1 MKLRKSLS
9 ILTLFFLFLSFL
21 SNTCLAI
28 SIPDEKELGK
38 KFIEQVNKSRM
49 LLHDPIANHMVNE
62 VGRHLLSFL
71 PPQPFDYSFYIVN
84 DDVFNAFASPG
95 SNIFAYRGLITS
107 LDSIDELAGII
118 GHEIAHAASRH
129 VSESID
135 RSKYISI
142 GSLAGMLAG
151 ILVGTKSDGNAGGA
165 LIKGSLAAGQTAMLA
180 FTRENETEA
189 DEKGIMFLKE
199 SCFSPEGLLAG
210 LMKIRESDYRGV
222 ENIPDYVK
230 THPGTGSRIAHVE
243 TILSEYDP
251 PKGKPSCKEDF
262 RFEMVKYRLIGL
274 YGELEPA
281 YAELTR
287 LLEKDPDNAALNYG
301 MGLLYERKFRKD
313 EALSHLK
320 KALFINV
327 FDPMILLE
335 LGRIYQENGEAQ
347 KALDVLKAVESEP
360 VLGVMAR
367 FHMAGAYLDLKN
379 MDEAEKLF
387 NLVAE
392 KAAPAYPTAYYN
404 LANIM
409 SLRKKQDLSHY
420 YLGLFYFETGN
431 IKTAM
436 AHLTKALEGLSDT
449 EKFNHAKE
457 LLKKLEKEDQEERA
471 EQEKKERSS
480 RKKSL

>member
-1 MKLRKSLS
+1 MKPHKILS
-9 ILTLFFLFLSFL
+9 ILTAIFLFISFF

-49 LLHDPIANHMVNE
+49 LLHDPIANHMVNA

-71 PPQPFDYSFYIVN
+71 PPQAFDYSFYIVD

-95 SNIFAYRGLITS
+95 ANIFAYRGLITS

-151 ILVGTKSDGNAGGA
+151 ILVGTKSDGHAAGT
-165 LIKGSLAAGQTAMLA
+165 LIKGSLALGQTAMLA

-199 SCFSPEGLLAG
+199 SCFTPEGLLAG
-210 LMKIRESDYRGV
+210 LMKIKASDYRGV

-230 THPGTGSRIAHVE
+230 THPGTVSRIAHVE

-251 PKGKPSCKEDF
+251 PKDKPSCKEDF

-274 YGELEPA
+274 YGAVEPA
-281 YAELTR
+281 HAELTR
-287 LLEKDPDNAALNYG
+287 LLEKDPGNAALHYG
-301 MGLLYERKFRKD
+301 MGLLYERQFKKE

-320 KALFINV
+320 KALAINV

-367 FHMAGAYLDLKN
+367 FHQASAYLDLKE
-379 MDEAEKLF
+379 MDRAEKLF
-387 NLVAE
+387 NSVIQE
-392 KAAPAYPTAYYN
+392 AAPAYPTAYYN

-409 SLRKKQDLSHY
+409 SLRNKPDLSHY
-420 YLGLFYFETGN
+420 YLGLFYYETGN

-436 AHLTKALEGLSDT
+436 THLSKALETLGDT
-449 EKFNHAKE
+449 DKFNRAKE
-457 LLKKLEKEDQEERA
+457 LLTKLEKEDQEERA
-471 EQEKKERSS
+471 EQERKERNS
-480 RKKSL
+480 RKKI

>member
-1 MKLRKSLS
+1 MKPHKILS
-9 ILTLFFLFLSFL
+9 ILTAIFLFISFL

-49 LLHDPIANHMVNE
+49 LLHDPIANHMVNA

-71 PPQPFDYSFYIVN
+71 PPQAFDYSFYIVD

-95 SNIFAYRGLITS
+95 ANIFAYRGLITS

-142 GSLAGMLAG
+142 GSLAGVLAG
-151 ILVGTKSDGNAGGA
+151 ILVGSKSGGDAAGT
-165 LIKGSLAAGQTAMLA
+165 LIKGSLALGQTAMLA

-199 SCFSPEGLLAG
+199 SCYSPEGLLSG

-230 THPGTGSRIAHVE
+230 THPGTGTRIAHVE
-243 TILSEYDP
+243 TILSGYE
-251 PKGKPSCKEDF
+251 PSKEKLACREDL

-274 YGELEPA
+274 YGALEPS
-281 YAELTR
+281 YAELTN
-287 LLEKDPDNAALNYG
+287 LLEKDPDNAALHYG
-301 MGLLYERKFRKD
+301 IGLIYDRKFRKT

-320 KALFINV
+320 RALSINI

-335 LGRIYQENGEAQ
+335 LGRIYQENGEQ
-347 KALDVLKAVESEP
+347 EKALDVLKAVESDP
-360 VLGVMAR
+360 VMGVMAR
-367 FHMAGAYLDLKN
+367 FHEGAAHLELKN
-379 MDEAEKLF
+379 LKQAESLF
-387 NLVAE
+387 NFVIE
-392 KAAPAYPTAYYN
+392 KAPLAYPAAYYN

-409 SLRKKQDLSHY
+409 SIRNKPDLSHY

-436 AHLTKALEGLSDT
+436 VHLTKALETLSDT
-449 EKFNHAKE
+449 DKFNHAKE
-457 LLKKLEKEDQEERA
+457 LLTKLEKEDREERA
-471 EQEKKERSS
+471 EQERKERNS
-480 RKKSL
+480 RRKI

>member
-1 MKLRKSLS
+1 MKPHKILS
-9 ILTLFFLFLSFL
+9 ILTAIVLFISFF

-49 LLHDPIANHMVNE
+49 LLHDPIANHMVNT

-71 PPQPFDYSFYIVN
+71 PPQAFDYSFYIVD

-95 SNIFAYRGLITS
+95 ANIFAYRGLITS

-151 ILVGTKSDGNAGGA
+151 ILVGTKSDGHAAGT
-165 LIKGSLAAGQTAMLA
+165 LIKGSLALGQTAMLA

-199 SCFSPEGLLAG
+199 SCFTPEGLLAG
-210 LMKIRESDYRGV
+210 LMKIKASDYRGV

-251 PKGKPSCKEDF
+251 PKTKPSCKEDF

-274 YGELEPA
+274 YGTVEPA
-281 YAELTR
+281 QTELTR
-287 LLEKDPDNAALNYG
+287 LLEKDPDNAALLYG
-301 MGLLYERKFRKD
+301 MGLLYERKFRKE
-313 EALSHLK
+313 EALAHLK
-320 KALFINV
+320 KALAINV

-367 FHMAGAYLDLKN
+367 FHQASAYLDLK
-379 MDEAEKLF
+379 DIDRAETLF
-387 NLVAE
+387 NSVIQE
-392 KAAPAYPTAYYN
+392 AAPAYPTAYYN

-409 SLRKKQDLSHY
+409 SIRNKPDLSHY
-420 YLGLFYFETGN
+420 YLGLFYFETGA

-436 AHLTKALEGLSDT
+436 THLTKALETLSDT
-449 EKFNHAKE
+449 DKFNYAKE
-457 LLKKLEKEDQEERA
+457 LVTKLEKEDREERA
-471 EQEKKERSS
+471 EQERKERNS
-480 RKKSL
+480 RKKI

>member
-1 MKLRKSLS
+1 MKPHKILS
-9 ILTLFFLFLSFL
+9 ILTALFLFISFF

-49 LLHDPIANHMVNE
+49 LLHDPIANHMVNA

-71 PPQPFDYSFYIVN
+71 PPQAFDYSFYIVD

-95 SNIFAYRGLITS
+95 ANIFAYRGLITS

-142 GSLAGMLAG
+142 GSLAGILAG
-151 ILVGTKSDGNAGGA
+151 ILVGTQSDGHAAGT
-165 LIKGSLAAGQTAMLA
+165 LVKGSLAVGQTAMLA

-199 SCFSPEGLLAG
+199 SCFSPEGLLSG
-210 LMKIRESDYRGV
+210 LMKIKASDYRGI

-230 THPGTGSRIAHVE
+230 THPGTVSRIAHVE

-251 PKGKPSCKEDF
+251 PKDKPSCKEDF

-274 YGELEPA
+274 YGAVEPA
-281 YAELTR
+281 HAELTR
-287 LLEKDPDNAALNYG
+287 LLEKNPGNAALHYG
-301 MGLLYERKFRKD
+301 MGLLYERKFRKE

-320 KALFINV
+320 KALAINV

-347 KALDVLKAVESEP
+347 KALDILKAVEPEP

-367 FHMAGAYLDLKN
+367 FHQASAYLDLKD
-379 MDEAEKLF
+379 MDRAETLF
-387 NLVAE
+387 NSVIQE
-392 KAAPAYPTAYYN
+392 AAPAYPTAYYK

-409 SLRKKQDLSHY
+409 SLRKKPDLSHY

-436 AHLTKALEGLSDT
+436 VHLTKALETLSDT
-449 EKFNHAKE
+449 DKFNHAKE
-457 LLKKLEKEDQEERA
+457 LLTKLEKEDQEERA
-471 EQEKKERSS
+471 EQERKEKNS
-480 RKKSL
+480 RKKI

>member
-1 MKLRKSLS
+1 MESNRILRILLALFLFVSLS
-9 ILTLFFLFLSFL
+9 

-28 SIPDEKELGK
+28 SIPEEKEVGK
-38 KFIEQVNKSRM
+38 KFIDMIEKKQM
-49 LLHDPIANHMVNE
+49 LLYDPIASHMINE
-62 VGRHLLSFL
+62 VGRHILSFL
-71 PPQPFDYSFYIVN
+71 PLQPFDYSFYVVN
-84 DDVFNAFASPG
+84 DDVFNAFAAPG
-95 SNIFAYRGLITS
+95 ANIFAYRGLITS

-142 GSLAGMLAG
+142 GSLAGVLAG
-151 ILVGTKSDGNAGGA
+151 ILVGTKSDGNAAGT

-199 SCFSPEGLLAG
+199 SCFSPKGLLSG

-243 TILSEYDP
+243 NIMSDYAP
-251 PKGKPSCKEDF
+251 PKDKPACMSDL
-262 RFEMVKYRLIGL
+262 RFEMVKYRLLGL
-274 YGELEPA
+274 YGEIEPTHA
-281 YAELTR
+281 KLTR
-287 LLEKDPDNAALNYG
+287 LLEKDPDNAALHYG
-301 MGLLYERKFRKD
+301 MGLLYERKFRKS

-320 KALFINV
+320 KALSVNF

-335 LGRIYQENGEAQ
+335 LGRFYQENGELQ
-347 KALDVLKAVESEP
+347 KALDVLKAVESDP

-367 FHMAGAYLDLKN
+367 FHEASAYLELK
-379 MDEAEKLF
+379 DIKQAETLF
-387 NLVAE
+387 NFVIE
-392 KAAPAYPTAYYN
+392 KAPLAYPAAYYN

-409 SLRKKQDLSHY
+409 SIRNKPDLSHY
-420 YLGLFYFETGN
+420 YLGLFYSDTGN
-431 IKTAM
+431 TKNAIT
-436 AHLTKALEGLSDT
+436 HLTKAMESLSDT
-449 EKFNHAKE
+449 EKFNRAKE
-457 LLKKLEKEDQEERA
+457 LLEKLVKEDREERA
-471 EQEKKERSS
+471 EKEKKERNS
-480 RKKSL
+480 RKPRL

>member
-1 MKLRKSLS
+1 MKPRKILS
-9 ILTLFFLFLSFL
+9 ILTAIFLFISFL

-49 LLHDPIANHMVNE
+49 LLHDPIANHMVNA

-71 PPQPFDYSFYIVN
+71 PPQAFDYSFYIVN

-95 SNIFAYRGLITS
+95 ANIFAYRGLITS

-151 ILVGTKSDGNAGGA
+151 ILVGTKSDGHAAGT
-165 LIKGSLAAGQTAMLA
+165 LIKGSLALGQTAMLA

-199 SCFSPEGLLAG
+199 SCFTPEGLLAG
-210 LMKIRESDYRGV
+210 LMKIRASDYRGV

-243 TILSEYDP
+243 TILSGYDP
-251 PKGKPSCKEDF
+251 PQDKPACKEDF

-274 YGELEPA
+274 YGAVEPSLS
-281 YAELTR
+281 EITR
-287 LLEKDPDNAALNYG
+287 HLEKDPDNAALHYG
-301 MGLLYERKFRKD
+301 MGLLYEREFRKE

-320 KALFINV
+320 KALAINV

-347 KALDVLKAVESEP
+347 KALDILKAVESEP

-367 FHMAGAYLDLKN
+367 FHQASAYLDLK
-379 MDEAEKLF
+379 DIDRAETLF
-387 NLVAE
+387 NSVVEEAPLV
-392 KAAPAYPTAYYN
+392 YPTAYYS

-409 SLRKKQDLSHY
+409 SLRKKPDLSHY
-420 YLGLFYFETGN
+420 YLGLFYSETGN
-431 IKTAM
+431 IKAAM
-436 AHLTKALEGLSDT
+436 VHLTKALETLSDT
-449 EKFNHAKE
+449 DKFNHAKE
-457 LLKKLEKEDQEERA
+457 LLTKLEKEERLERV
-471 EQEKKERSS
+471 EQE
-480 RKKSL
+480 RKKRNSWKNRS

>member
-1 MKLRKSLS
+1 MKPHKILS
-9 ILTLFFLFLSFL
+9 ILTAIFLFISFF

-49 LLHDPIANHMVNE
+49 LLHDPIANHMVNA

-71 PPQPFDYSFYIVN
+71 PPQAFDYSFYIVN

-95 SNIFAYRGLITS
+95 ANIFAYRGLITS

-151 ILVGTKSDGNAGGA
+151 ILVGTKSDGHAAGT
-165 LIKGSLAAGQTAMLA
+165 LVKGSLALGQTAMLA

-199 SCFSPEGLLAG
+199 SCFTPEGLLAG
-210 LMKIRESDYRGV
+210 LMKIKASDYRGM

-243 TILSEYDP
+243 TILSGYDP
-251 PKGKPSCKEDF
+251 PKNKPSCKEDF

-274 YGELEPA
+274 YGAVEPTRT
-281 YAELTR
+281 ELTR
-287 LLEKDPDNAALNYG
+287 LLEKDPDNAALHYG
-301 MGLLYERKFRKD
+301 MGLLYERKFMKE

-320 KALFINV
+320 KALAINV

-367 FHMAGAYLDLKN
+367 FQQASAYLDLK
-379 MDEAEKLF
+379 DIDRAEPLF
-387 NLVAE
+387 NSVIE
-392 KAAPAYPTAYYN
+392 EVAPAYPTAYYN

-409 SLRKKQDLSHY
+409 SIRKKPDLSHY

-436 AHLTKALEGLSDT
+436 VHLTKALETLSDT
-449 EKFNHAKE
+449 DKFNHAKE
-457 LLKKLEKEDQEERA
+457 LLTKLEKEDQEERA
-471 EQEKKERSS
+471 EQERKERNS
-480 RKKSL
+480 RKKI

>member
-1 MKLRKSLS
+1 MKHHRILGILS
-9 ILTLFFLFLSFL
+9 VFFLFIVLSWKPCF
-21 SNTCLAI
+21 AI
-28 SIPDEKELGK
+28 SIPDEQELGK
-38 KFIEQVNKSRM
+38 KFMEQVNKSRM
-49 LLHDPIANHMVNE
+49 LLHDPIATHMLNE
-62 VGRHLLSFL
+62 VGRHFLSLL
-71 PPQPFDYSFYIVN
+71 PTQPFDYSFYIVN

-95 SNIFAYRGLITS
+95 ANIFAYRGLITS

-151 ILVGTKSDGNAGGA
+151 ILVGTQSDGHAAGTI
-165 LIKGSLAAGQTAMLA
+165 IKGSLAAGQTAMLA

-199 SCFSPEGLLAG
+199 SCFSPEGLLSG
-210 LMKIRESDYRGV
+210 LMKIKASDYRGV

-230 THPGTGSRIAHVE
+230 THPGTTSRIAHVE
-243 TILSEYDP
+243 TILAGYTP
-251 PKGKPSCKEDF
+251 PKEKPACKEDF

-287 LLEKDPDNAALNYG
+287 HLEKDPDNAALHYG
-301 MGLLYERKFRKD
+301 IGLLYERKFRKD

-320 KALFINV
+320 KALTINV

-335 LGRIYQENGEAQ
+335 LGRIYQENGESQ
-347 KALDVLKAVESEP
+347 KALDVLKAVEPDP

-367 FHMAGAYLDLKN
+367 FHQASAYLDLKD
-379 MDEAEKLF
+379 MDRAETLF
-387 NLVAE
+387 NSVVE
-392 KAAPAYPTAYYN
+392 EAAPAYPTAYYN

-436 AHLTKALEGLSDT
+436 THLTKALETLSDT
-449 EKFNHAKE
+449 DKFNHAKE
-457 LLKKLEKEDQEERA
+457 LLMKLEKEDQEERA
-471 EQEKKERSS
+471 EKERKERNS
-480 RKKSL
+480 RKNRS

>member
-1 MKLRKSLS
+1 MKPRKILS
-9 ILTLFFLFLSFL
+9 ILTAIFLFIPSL

-49 LLHDPIANHMVNE
+49 LLHDPIANHMVNA

-71 PPQPFDYSFYIVN
+71 SPQAFDYSFYVVN
-84 DDVFNAFASPG
+84 DDVFNAFAAPG
-95 SNIFAYRGLITS
+95 ANIFAYRGLITS

-118 GHEIAHAASRH
+118 GHEIAHADSRH

-151 ILVGTKSDGNAGGA
+151 ILVGTKSDGHAAGT
-165 LIKGSLAAGQTAMLA
+165 LIKGSLAVGQTAMLA

-189 DEKGIMFLKE
+189 DEKGILFLKK

-210 LMKIRESDYRGV
+210 LMKIRASDYRGV

-243 TILSEYDP
+243 TILSGYDP
-251 PKGKPSCKEDF
+251 PKDKPVCKEDF

-274 YGELEPA
+274 YGAVEPA
-281 YAELTR
+281 LAELTR
-287 LLEKDPDNAALNYG
+287 LLEKDPGNAAYHYG

-320 KALFINV
+320 KALAINV

-347 KALDVLKAVESEP
+347 KALDILKALESEP

-367 FHMAGAYLDLKN
+367 FHQASAYLDLRN
-379 MDEAEKLF
+379 LDQAETLF
-387 NLVAE
+387 NFVIK

-409 SLRKKQDLSHY
+409 SLRKKPDLSHY
-420 YLGLFYFETGN
+420 YLGLFYSETGN

-436 AHLTKALEGLSDT
+436 VHLAKALETLNDT
-449 EKFNHAKE
+449 DKFNHAKE
-457 LLKKLEKEDQEERA
+457 LLTKLKEEDQEERA
-471 EQEKKERSS
+471 EQERKERNS
-480 RKKSL
+480 RKKI

>member
-1 MKLRKSLS
+1 MRHPGIFRI
-9 ILTLFFLFLSFL
+9 ILVLFLFVSFS

-38 KFIEQVNKSRM
+38 KFIDMIEKKQM
-49 LLHDPIANHMVNE
+49 LLHDPIASHMVNE
-62 VGRHLLSFL
+62 VGRHILSYL
-71 PPQPFDYSFYIVN
+71 PLQPFDYSFYVVN
-84 DDVFNAFASPG
+84 DEIFNAFAAPG
-95 SNIFAYRGLITS
+95 ANIFAYRGLITS

-142 GSLAGMLAG
+142 GSLAGVLAG
-151 ILVGTKSDGNAGGA
+151 VLVGSKSSGEAGGT
-165 LIKGSLAAGQTAMLA
+165 LIKGSLAIGQTAMLS

-199 SCFSPEGLLAG
+199 SCYSPKGLLSG

-243 TILSEYDP
+243 NILSDYTP
-251 PKGKPSCKEDF
+251 VKKPACKADL
-262 RFEMVKYRLIGL
+262 RFEMVKYRLMGL
-274 YGELEPA
+274 YGELEPS
-281 YAELTR
+281 YAKLTR
-287 LLEKDPDNAALNYG
+287 LLEKEPDNAALHYG
-301 MGLLYERKFRKD
+301 IGLIYDRKFRKL

-320 KALFINV
+320 KALSINV

-335 LGRIYQENGEAQ
+335 LGRLYQENGEAE

-367 FHMAGAYLDLKN
+367 FHQAAALLELKN
-379 MDEAEKLF
+379 FKKAEVLF
-387 NLVAE
+387 NSVIE
-392 KAAPAYPTAYYN
+392 TAPLAYPTAYYN

-409 SLRKKQDLSHY
+409 SIQNKPDFSHY
-420 YLGLFYFETGN
+420 YLGLYYSETGN
-431 IKTAM
+431 TKNAITHLKKAM
-436 AHLTKALEGLSDT
+436 ESLSDT
-449 EKFNHAKE
+449 EKFNHAKD
-457 LLKKLEKEDQEERA
+457 LLEKIIKEER
-471 EQEKKERSS
+471 EEMEEREKRT
-480 RKKSL
+480 RKPRL

>member
-1 MKLRKSLS
+1 MKPHKILS
-9 ILTLFFLFLSFL
+9 ILTALFLFISFF

-49 LLHDPIANHMVNE
+49 LLHDPIANHMVNA

-71 PPQPFDYSFYIVN
+71 PPQAFDYSFYIVD

-95 SNIFAYRGLITS
+95 ANIFAYRGLITS

-151 ILVGTKSDGNAGGA
+151 ILVGTQSDGHAAGT
-165 LIKGSLAAGQTAMLA
+165 LVKGSLAVGQTAMLA

-199 SCFSPEGLLAG
+199 SCFSPEGLLTG
-210 LMKIRESDYRGV
+210 LMKIRASDFRGM

-251 PKGKPSCKEDF
+251 PKDKPSCKEDF

-274 YGELEPA
+274 YGAVEPA
-281 YAELTR
+281 HAELTR
-287 LLEKDPDNAALNYG
+287 LLEKDPGNAALHYG
-301 MGLLYERKFRKD
+301 MGLLNERKFRKD

-320 KALFINV
+320 KALAINV
-327 FDPMILLE
+327 FDPMVLLE

-347 KALDVLKAVESEP
+347 KALDVLKAVESEA

-367 FHMAGAYLDLKN
+367 FHQASAYLDLKD
-379 MDEAEKLF
+379 MDRAETLF
-387 NLVAE
+387 NSVIQE
-392 KAAPAYPTAYYN
+392 AAPAYPTAYYN

-409 SLRKKQDLSHY
+409 SLRKKPDLSHY

-436 AHLTKALEGLSDT
+436 VHLTKALETLSDT
-449 EKFNHAKE
+449 DKFNHAKE
-457 LLKKLEKEDQEERA
+457 LLTKLEKEDQEERA
-471 EQEKKERSS
+471 KQE
-480 RKKSL
+480 RK